1 MTDTPALPPFYSL
14 VALARIDSTNEEAK
28 RLAAAGSAEG
38 TLVWARE
45 QTAGRGRRGRAWSS
59 PPGNLYMSVL
69 LRPACAPEVGSQV
82 GYVAAVALAEA
93 LEGLLPAAA
102 RPVSLKWPNDVLV
115 GDAKISG
122 ILLEASAAADRTL
135 DWLVLGI
142 GVNVVASPADTPYP
156 ATNLCREGACQVTE
170 AGLLEALAGRFLEWY
185 QRWRSQ
191 GFGPVR
197 ERWLAGA
204 RGLGEPIEVRLE
216 TEVLKGRFADLD
228 ETGALALELPAG
240 SRRRITAGDVYYPNL

>member
-28 RLAAAGSAEG
+28 RLATVGSAEG

-59 PPGNLYMSVL
+59 PPGNLYMSLL
-69 LRPACAPEVGSQV
+69 LRPSCLPEVGSQV
-82 GYVAAVALAEA
+82 GYVAAVALADV
-93 LEGLLPAAA
+93 LEGLLPAG
-102 RPVSLKWPNDVLV
+102 RLVGLKWPNDLLV
-115 GDAKISG
+115 GDAKVSG
-122 ILLEASAAADRTL
+122 TLLEASAAADRSL

-142 GVNVVASPADTPYP
+142 GVKVVASPADTPYP
-156 ATNLCREGACQVTE
+156 ATNLRREGAGQVTD
-170 AGLLEALAGRFLEWY
+170 ATLLEALAGRFLEWY
-185 QRWRSQ
+185 QRWRSE
-191 GFGPVR
+191 GFGPIR

-204 RGLGEPIEVRLE
+204 RGLGQPIEVRLE

-240 SRRRITAGDVYYPNL
+240 SRRRITAGDVYYPHL